1 MRRLHQGL
9 RATATA
15 ARDVQA
21 DRRSCLFPLVSA
33 HHATARDTLR
43 EGAMT
48 ADFVIVQGLNGVAY
62 GLLLFL
68 LAAGLSLIFGMMDV
82 VNLAHGSFF
91 MLGAYLG
98 YTASR
103 VTQNF
108 WLALLVAPVLIGL
121 LGIAI
126 EMGLLKRIYRRPL
139 LDQVIL
145 TFGLSFMIA
154 ELVKIIWG
162 SSELVLQPPD
172 ILSGQ
177 IEILGNTYPVY
188 RLFVIGVGAV
198 IALAMWTVERRTR
211 IGAIIRAG
219 VADRQM
225 VAGLGVNIGAVFTGV
240 FAFGAALAAFGGV
253 VAGPVLS
260 LFPGMDAVVLIN
272 ALIVVVVGGMGTLTG
287 AFWGGLLIGLAVTFL
302 TVLVPQIALVLT
314 FVVMGAILLVR
325 PNGLFGMK
333 LLR

>member
-1 MRRLHQGL
+1 
-9 RATATA
+9 
-15 ARDVQA
+15 
-21 DRRSCLFPLVSA
+21 
-33 HHATARDTLR
+33 
-43 EGAMT
+43 MT

-98 YTASR
+98 WSVSRASH
-103 VTQNF
+103 NF
-108 WLALLVAPVLIGL
+108 WLALLVAPIVIGALGVLI
-121 LGIAI
+121 
-126 EMGLLKRIYRRPL
+126 EVTLLKRLYRRPL
-139 LDQVIL
+139 LDQVVL
-145 TFGLSFMIA
+145 TFGLSFMAI
-154 ELVKIIWG
+154 EFVQIVWG
-162 SSELVLQPPD
+162 TNELVLQPPD
-172 ILSGQ
+172 VLSGQ
-177 IEILGNTYPVY
+177 VQILGNTYPVY
-188 RLFVIGVGAV
+188 RLFVIGVGVA
-198 IALAMWTVERRTR
+198 IALGLWTVERRTR

-253 VAGPVLS
+253 VAGPITS
-260 LFPGMDAVVLIN
+260 LFPGIDAQVLII

-287 AFWGGLLIGLAVTFL
+287 AFWGGLLIGVAVTFL

-314 FVVMGAILLVR
+314 FLVMGAILLVR
-325 PNGLFGMK
+325 PNGLFGMQ
-333 LLR
+333 LR

>member
-1 MRRLHQGL
+1 MVPC
-9 RATATA
+9 A
-15 ARDVQA
+15 AR
-21 DRRSCLFPLVSA
+21 S
-33 HHATARDTLR
+33 
-43 EGAMT
+43 AMT

-91 MLGAYLG
+91 MLGAYIG
-98 YTASR
+98 YSVARASH
-103 VTQNF
+103 NF
-108 WLALLVAPVLIGL
+108 WLAPVAVGV
-121 LGIAI
+121 LGIVV
-126 EMGLLKRIYRRPL
+126 EVGLLKRLYRRPL

-145 TFGLSFMIA
+145 TFGLSFMAA
-154 ELVKIIWG
+154 ELVKIVWG

-172 ILSGQ
+172 IFAGPVDV
-177 IEILGNTYPVY
+177 LGNTYPVY
-188 RLFVIGVGAV
+188 RLFVIAIGVL
-198 IALAMWTVERRTR
+198 IALLLWLAERRTR

-225 VAGLGVNIGAVFTGV
+225 VAALGVNIGAVFTGV

-287 AFWGGLLIGLAVTFL
+287 AFWGGLLIG
-302 TVLVPQIALVLT
+302 
-314 FVVMGAILLVR
+314 
-325 PNGLFGMK
+325 
-333 LLR
+333 

>member
-1 MRRLHQGL
+1 
-9 RATATA
+9 
-15 ARDVQA
+15 
-21 DRRSCLFPLVSA
+21 
-33 HHATARDTLR
+33 
-43 EGAMT
+43 MT

-82 VNLAHGSFF
+82 VNLAHGSFY

-98 YTASR
+98 WSVSRASH
-103 VTQNF
+103 NF
-108 WLALLVAPVLIGL
+108 WLALLIAPLIIAVV
-121 LGIAI
+121 GILI
-126 EMGLLKRIYRRPL
+126 EVGLLKRLYRRPL

-145 TFGLSFMIA
+145 TFGLSFMA
-154 ELVKIIWG
+154 VELVKIVWG
-162 SSELVLQPPD
+162 TNELVLQPPD

-177 IEILGNTYPVY
+177 VQILGNTYPVY
-188 RLFVIGVGAV
+188 RLFVIAVGAL
-198 IALAMWTVERRTR
+198 IALALWTVERRTR

-219 VADRQM
+219 VVDRQM

-253 VAGPVLS
+253 VAGPVTS
-260 LFPGMDAVVLIN
+260 LYPGIDAQVLIT

-287 AFWGGLLIGLAVTFL
+287 AFWGGLLIGMAVTFL

-333 LLR
+333 LR

>member
-1 MRRLHQGL
+1 
-9 RATATA
+9 
-15 ARDVQA
+15 
-21 DRRSCLFPLVSA
+21 
-33 HHATARDTLR
+33 
-43 EGAMT
+43 MT
-48 ADFVIVQGLNGVAY
+48 ADFVVVQGLNGVAY

-91 MLGAYLG
+91 MLGAYIG
-98 YTASR
+98 YSASR
-103 VTQNF
+103 ASHNF
-108 WLALLVAPVLIGL
+108 WVALLIAPIVIGL

-126 EMGLLKRIYRRPL
+126 EVGLLKRLYRRPL

-145 TFGLSFMIA
+145 TFGLSFMA
-154 ELVKIIWG
+154 VELVKIVWG
-162 SSELVLQPPD
+162 TNELVLQPPD

-177 IEILGNTYPVY
+177 VQILGNTYPVY
-188 RLFVIGVGAV
+188 RLFVIAVGAL
-198 IALAMWTVERRTR
+198 IALALWTVERRTR

-219 VADRQM
+219 VVDRQM

-253 VAGPVLS
+253 VAGPVTS
-260 LFPGMDAVVLIN
+260 LYPGIDAQVLIT

-287 AFWGGLLIGLAVTFL
+287 AFWGGLLIGMAVTFL

-333 LLR
+333 LR

>member
-1 MRRLHQGL
+1 
-9 RATATA
+9 
-15 ARDVQA
+15 
-21 DRRSCLFPLVSA
+21 
-33 HHATARDTLR
+33 
-43 EGAMT
+43 MT

-98 YTASR
+98 WSISR
-103 VTQNF
+103 GTQNF
-108 WLALLVAPVLIGL
+108 WLALLIAPIVIGV
-121 LGIAI
+121 LGIVI
-126 EMGLLKRIYRRPL
+126 EVGLLKRLYRRPL

-145 TFGLSFMIA
+145 TFGLSFMA
-154 ELVKIIWG
+154 VEFVKIVWG
-162 SSELVLQPPD
+162 TNELVLQPPS

-177 IEILGNTYPVY
+177 VQILGNTYPVY
-188 RLFVIGVGAV
+188 RLFVIGVGIA
-198 IALAMWTVERRTR
+198 IALALWTVERRTR

-219 VADRQM
+219 VVDRQM

-253 VAGPVLS
+253 VAGPITS
-260 LFPGMDAVVLIN
+260 LFPGIDSQVLII

-287 AFWGGLLIGLAVTFL
+287 AFWGGLLIGVAVTFL

-314 FVVMGAILLVR
+314 FLVMGAILLVR

-333 LLR
+333 LR